1 MGCFALWL
9 YEYNFAHFVGKLRVP
24 WESTDAYWKCTAKKV
39 NISCL
44 FFLVLR
50 SKKNKTENKENFVP
64 LLVLKC
70 NGMGS
75 NLVRL
80 VFSAIGK
87 IAAHLRESCL
97 YLILIRKSKETYFI
111 TNSYRKVAK

>member
-1 MGCFALWL
+1 MRIG
-9 YEYNFAHFVGKLRVP
+9 NVRQ
-24 WESTDAYWKCTAKKV
+24 
-39 NISCL
+39 
-44 FFLVLR
+44 
-50 SKKNKTENKENFVP
+50 
-64 LLVLKC
+64 
-70 NGMGS
+70 